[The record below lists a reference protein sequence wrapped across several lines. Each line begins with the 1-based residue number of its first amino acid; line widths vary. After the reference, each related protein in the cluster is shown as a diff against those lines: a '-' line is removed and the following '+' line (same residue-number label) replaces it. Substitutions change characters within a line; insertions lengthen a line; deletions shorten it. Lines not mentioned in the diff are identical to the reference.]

1 MILSCVVTLPLATAA
16 RLGLDGSGAL
26 VWWQVVGALAAVLA
40 LLLVCLRLLGR
51 LQIGPRSRDAAL
63 VAVWPLGPRREI
75 QLLRLGDQLHYIYRH
90 ESALVLLRQQ
100 SWAEYQDQLPSQPE
114 PQRWLGAIRDRLQPE
129 QHAAVAA
136 TPGKTTAPSSV
147 PIVSDRPLTH
157 LNS

>member
-1 MILSCVVTLPLATAA
+1 VIVLCADTFPLATVAK
-16 RLGLDGSGAL
+16 LGLDGSGAL

-40 LLLVCLRLLGR
+40 LLLLCLRLLGR
-51 LQIGPRSRDAAL
+51 LQLGPRSSDAAL

-100 SWAEYQDQLPSQPE
+100 SWSEYQDQLPSQPE

-129 QHAAVAA
+129 RHAAVAA
-136 TPGKTTAPSSV
+136 TPGKTTASSSV
-147 PIVSDRPLTH
+147 PIGSDRSLTRV
-157 LNS
+157 NS